1 MKMEYATV
9 VDPPFDRGRHRPN
22 ILDLR
27 VLARLFIDGLRIRL
41 E

>member
-1 MKMEYATV
+1 MKREYATV

-27 VLARLFIDGLRIRL
+27 GFARLFVDVLRIRL